1 MSKINP
7 FDRDRPTDELV
18 FFVTKQPING
28 ELLLQNNSALNPA
41 TDFGYEVLS
50 GDTDITLIYQHKG
63 TETTKDQFELSVF
76 DGVHTTEGMVNITI
90 IPMDDEQP
98 RLVVNTGL
106 RIDRGQSKTITT
118 RNLKAQDLDSE
129 DSQLMYIVMME
140 SISGKLQKLNTSQLY
155 SDLVKGSNFTQT
167 DIDRKRIRCE
177 DFYSKYLINRECSCS
192 FVRSFIRS
200 CVPSFLP
207 SFVLSFMCSFLLSL
221 LHLAHLFIQVLAQ
234 SITFCL
240 VRFSAILLFV
250 WKTSKTGI

>member
-1 MSKINP
+1 M
-7 FDRDRPTDELV
+7 
-18 FFVTKQPING
+18 
-28 ELLLQNNSALNPA
+28 
-41 TDFGYEVLS
+41 
-50 GDTDITLIYQHKG
+50 IYQHKG

-167 DIDRKRIRCE
+167 DIDKKRIRYE
-177 DFYSKYLINRECSCS
+177 DFYSKYLINRECSFVRSFVHS
-192 FVRSFIRS
+192 FVRSFF
-200 CVPSFLP
+200 PSIVCPFLHVFILTFAA
-207 SFVLSFMCSFLLSL
+207 SFS
-221 LHLAHLFIQVLAQ
+221 LFIHSSSCSIHNILFSEILSHHCYSAHVL
-234 SITFCL
+234 L
-240 VRFSAILLFV
+240 
-250 WKTSKTGI
+250 KY